1 MNAIIHK
8 ILVFGNGNEVRD
20 VEFKSGLNIITGD
33 SKTGKSALIE
43 IVDYCLFASR
53 STIPKGI
60 IDHFAELFAVI
71 LKVSDKYIS
80 IARPNASNGNGGDI
94 YLRFE
99 TDDKFLANLNKEYF
113 TSIQSKKLK
122 EAQEEVERHLGLS
135 ISDTR
140 IDSEEDKRNAGK
152 VTLRSMV
159 SLLFQHQNLIANKH
173 SIFYRFEDFNKRKKT
188 IADFPILI
196 GWESNEYFLLRR
208 ELEQK
213 KKDLRVEEKLI
224 EKLKINDEEFS
235 DKIRA
240 LLKSY
245 FVFIGME
252 LEDGLSLKQLKEIAK
267 NLPSVSINSFSN
279 SNLKLEIESKKA
291 ERILLQEAL
300 SEKEILLREL
310 LNNNELSHTY
320 ANRLRNIDHIINE
333 EINEDGLK
341 CPVCSNQATEITEI
355 VNSLSE
361 SKTNL
366 INELSKIGTYKI
378 DNSEQIE
385 SLQKERDSLKRQIG
399 VLSSEI
405 NNLEEQDEIF
415 IKNKSLIDQANVLKG
430 STDANIKQLLKQ
442 NIMVKGSA
450 SIDELKERI
459 KWLKEKLEGF
469 DIDKKIKEAESFLAD
484 RMTSICQKLDF
495 ETELKPGR
503 LQFSL
508 DDFTFYYHFNEK
520 EKIYLSEMG
529 SGANWLACHLSI
541 FIALLHLNCKS
552 KKSSIPA
559 FLLIDQPS
567 QVYFPRA
574 YKDIEVSEGDL
585 DENIK
590 QVKNIF
596 IVLKDELDI
605 IENDCG
611 FMPQIIVMDHA
622 DEMEFDTYV
631 RKRWKKDGEKLI

>member
-8 ILVFGNGNEVRD
+8 ILVFGKGNEIRD

-43 IVDYCLFASR
+43 IVDYCLFSSR

-60 IDHFAELFAVI
+60 IDNFAELFAVI

-80 IARPNASNGNGGDI
+80 IARPNSSNGKGGDI

-99 TDDKFLANLNKEYF
+99 TDDKFLTNLNIEYF
-113 TSIQSKKLK
+113 TSIQTKKLK
-122 EAQEEVERHLGLS
+122 DAQEEVERHLGLS
-135 ISDTR
+135 TSDT
-140 IDSEEDKRNAGK
+140 IVDGEEDKRNAGK

-196 GWESNEYFLLRR
+196 GWESNEYFLIRR

-213 KKDLRVEEKLI
+213 RKELRIEEKLI
-224 EKLKINDEEFS
+224 ERLKINDEELS
-235 DKIRA
+235 DKLRA
-240 LLKSY
+240 ILKSY

-252 LEDGLSLKQLKEIAK
+252 LEDGLSLKQLKDISN
-267 NLPSVSINSFSN
+267 NLPTVSINSYSN
-279 SNLKLEIESKKA
+279 SNLKLEIERKKSDRFA
-291 ERILLQEAL
+291 LQEML

-310 LNNNELSHTY
+310 SNNNELSHKY
-320 ANRLRNIDHIINE
+320 AKRLRSIDHILNE
-333 EINEDGLK
+333 EKKEDSLK
-341 CPVCSNQATEITEI
+341 CPVCSNQVAEIIET
-355 VNSLSE
+355 VKSLSE
-361 SKTNL
+361 SKTKL
-366 INELSKIGTYKI
+366 MNELSKIGTYEI

-385 SLQKERDSLKRQIG
+385 SLQKDRDSLKRQIG
-399 VLSSEI
+399 TFSLEI
-405 NNLEEQDEIF
+405 KRIEEQDEIF
-415 IKNKSLIDQANVLKG
+415 VKNKSLVEQAHVLKG
-430 STDANIKQLLKQ
+430 ATDANIMQLVKQ
-442 NIMVKGSA
+442 NTMVKGSS
-450 SIDELKERI
+450 SIDELKEKI
-459 KWLKEKLEGF
+459 KWLQEKLEGF
-469 DIDKKIKEAESFLAD
+469 DISKKIKEAESFLAD
-484 RMTSICQKLDF
+484 RMTSICEKLDF

-574 YKDIEVSEGDL
+574 YKDLEDSEGDL

-596 IVLKDELDI
+596 TVLKDELNI
-605 IENDCG
+605 IEKDCG

-622 DEMEFDTYV
+622 DETEFSAYV
-631 RKRWKKDGEKLI
+631 RKRWKKDGNKLI